1 MLEVGSHVKLQHF
14 VTVKDLQN
22 DQVKTLIE
30 RAIYF
35 KNGGLIP
42 HFTQPIYAVNMFF
55 ENSTRTHCSFEMA
68 ERKLGLRTIPFDPA
82 TSSVKKARLSMTLY
96 FL

>member
-42 HFTQPIYAVNMFF
+42 HFTQPIYAVNMFLKIVQEHIVALKWLKGSLDYEQF
-55 ENSTRTHCSFEMA
+55 H
-68 ERKLGLRTIPFDPA
+68 LIQQQ
-82 TSSVKKARLSMTLY
+82 VQ
-96 FL
+96 